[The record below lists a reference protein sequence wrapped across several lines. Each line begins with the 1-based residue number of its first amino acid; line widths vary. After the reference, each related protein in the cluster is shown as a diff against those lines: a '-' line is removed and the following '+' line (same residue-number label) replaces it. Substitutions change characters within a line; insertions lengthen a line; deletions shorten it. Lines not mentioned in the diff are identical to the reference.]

1 MSLKPVK
8 SVAQVML
15 YLIYFSIVFEAASS
29 LLVILSLFH
38 ISLPAT
44 SAFTGFFSVFSSLF
58 TIANFVLQIIYAY
71 RFSCNNQIYCD
82 NKNIEFR
89 PGWTVGVF
97 FIPILNLFKPY
108 YALKEFIYNLSVVE
122 YEEKKAIADT
132 LCKWWL
138 LHIFGSLGI
147 AILGG
152 INVYVPGISIIGSLI
167 QVAIFYYQIKFIRD
181 SSIVQEKQIELVDS
195 YGVQN

>member
-1 MSLKPVK
+1 MNLKPVK

-15 YLIYFSIVFEAASS
+15 YLLYFSIVFEALSS
-29 LLVILSLFH
+29 FFVILSLFH
-38 ISLPAT
+38 ISFPANAT
-44 SAFTGFFSVFSSLF
+44 FTGVFTSFSDLF
-58 TIANFVLQIIYAY
+58 VTANFVLQIIYAY

-108 YALKEFIYNLSVVE
+108 YAFKEFIYNLSVVE
-122 YEEKKAIADT
+122 YEEKKEIADT

-138 LHIFGSLGI
+138 LHIFGSIGI
-147 AILGG
+147 AVLSG
-152 INVYVPGISIIGSLI
+152 INVYVPGVSIIGSLV

-195 YGVQN
+195 YGVRN

>member
-1 MSLKPVK
+1 MNLKPVK
-8 SVAQVML
+8 SIAQVML
-15 YLIYFSIVFEAASS
+15 SLIYFAIVFEAASS
-29 LLVILSLFH
+29 LFVILSLFH
-38 ISLPAT
+38 ISPPAA
-44 SAFTGFFSVFSSLF
+44 SAFTSFFSIFSSLF
-58 TIANFVLQIIYAY
+58 STANFVLQIIYAY

-82 NKNIEFR
+82 GKNIEFR

-97 FIPILNLFKPY
+97 FIPFLNFFKPY

-122 YEEKKAIADT
+122 YEEKKDIADT

-138 LHIFGSLGI
+138 LHIFGSIGI
-147 AILGG
+147 VITGG
-152 INVYVPGISIIGSLI
+152 INVYVHGISIIGSLI

-195 YGVQN
+195 YAVQN